1 MELNLTRTSSV
12 ASRTRKL
19 TAAAWSGCETIN
31 ASTAKL
37 VSRRTSS
44 GRGVS
49 AASNEKTCL
58 VEGGRPRGRTR
69 YFPRTERG
77 KLIDV
82 FALTLLVAAL
92 MPRLV
97 VAFREDADLVLG
109 LGLRWVTTPSL
120 TEAASVPS
128 GPQNGQL
135 DLQHRAPDD
144 RDRSHCENQ
153 RGVRNV

>member
-1 MELNLTRTSSV
+1 MRAIWNAVSASSSSSIELNLIRTSSV

-19 TAAAWSGCETIN
+19 TAAAWSGCETIR
-31 ASTAKL
+31 ASTTKL
-37 VSRRTSS
+37 VSRRTSA

-49 AASNEKTCL
+49 VVSNEKTCL

-92 MPRLV
+92 MPLLAV
-97 VAFREDADLVLG
+97 VLREEADLLFD
-109 LGLRWVTTPSL
+109 LALR
-120 TEAASVPS
+120 
-128 GPQNGQL
+128 
-135 DLQHRAPDD
+135 
-144 RDRSHCENQ
+144 
-153 RGVRNV
+153 